1 MSAGLGAA
9 WDAATLDAYAGWRF
23 TLSENALSELDA
35 VARDAEGHYERITA
49 ERLDALSLPTLR
61 AFVAALDR
69 ELRAG
74 CGLAHVAGADPSDLS
89 AYQCAVV
96 ALGVLLGG
104 TIDTYGRLYD
114 VVDTGQ
120 SYKAK
125 AIPISQT
132 RASTGMHTDS
142 SRLETWPELIALAC
156 VRPAAEGGDSRVSS
170 VARAMATLRDEA
182 PASLAR
188 LQRPF
193 LRDIVTPGAAR
204 GPEEVRKN
212 RFPIVCSEAPATLRY
227 MRYWIERGH
236 TRAEEP
242 LDGDAL
248 GALDDLDSALTRPGA
263 VHSFRLSAG
272 EMLFANNRT
281 IVHDR
286 AAYTSDLDAPRHLL
300 RLWIRERDSAHTHGT
315 TPDER
320 SA

>member
-23 TLSENALSELDA
+23 TLSEDVRAELDA
-35 VARDAEGHYERITA
+35 IARDAAGDHERVTA
-49 ERLDALSLPTLR
+49 ERLEALHLPALR

-120 SYKAK
+120 SYKEK
-125 AIPISQT
+125 AIPVSQT

-170 VARAMATLRDEA
+170 AARAVATLREEA
-182 PASLAR
+182 PASLAL

-193 LRDIVTPGAAR
+193 LRDIVTPGAER

-248 GALDDLDSALTRPGA
+248 RALDDLDNALARPGA

-281 IVHDR
+281 TVHDR
-286 AAYTSDLDAPRHLL
+286 TAYTSAPDAPRHLL
-300 RLWIRERDSAHTHGT
+300 RLWIRERDGAHTHGAH
-315 TPDER
+315 P
-320 SA
+320 